1 MNHPNFATIAT
12 HNNMITNSINQAV
25 NLLQNENV
33 VAIPTETVYGLAGNI
48 FSEIAIKK
56 IFEIKKRPSFN
67 PLIVHL
73 DSIHSLEKVA
83 KNIPKEAY
91 LLANHFWPG
100 PLTMIFEKQDT
111 VSKLVTGGKDTVAV
125 RIPNHPVALEL
136 LKKVGFPLAAPSANP
151 FKSISPTLAKHVEKY
166 FEKEQLLIL
175 DGGECQK
182 GIESTIIGFDKE
194 GIVLY
199 RLGSL
204 AVESIEKVVGPVKFF
219 INEDLAPIAPGMLS
233 RHYAPATPFILTAN
247 LEEILEKNQGKK
259 IGIIRFQEEWVSD
272 SHHVEIL
279 SKSGNLEEATRK
291 LYAILHQLDEMD
303 LDLII
308 AEAFPNYDLGKS
320 INDRLG
326 RASKSE

>member
-12 HNNMITNSINQAV
+12 LNDMITNSINQAV

-73 DSIHSLEKVA
+73 DSIRSLEKVA

-100 PLTMIFEKQDT
+100 PLTMIFDKQDT

-151 FKSISPTLAKHVEKY
+151 FKSISPTSAKHVEKY

-204 AVESIEKVVGPVKFF
+204 AVESIEKVVGPVRFF
-219 INEDLAPIAPGMLS
+219 TNQDLAPIAPGMLS
-233 RHYAPATPFILTAN
+233 KHYAPATPFILTAN
-247 LEEILEKNQGKK
+247 LGEVVEKNKGKK
-259 IGIIRFQEEWVSD
+259 IGIIRFQEEWVMD
-272 SHHVEIL
+272 NHHVEVL
-279 SKSGNLEEATRK
+279 SKNGNLEEATRK
-291 LYAILHQLDEMD
+291 LYAILHHLDEMD

-308 AEAFPNYDLGKS
+308 AEPFPNYGLGKS
-320 INDRLG
+320 INDRLT